1 MTGRDFDVNKDK
13 EAGVPTIA
21 LWEKLTLALQ
31 KEGNLTEF
39 LTRVE
44 DIKKDS
50 LILEMPVRHSGRGS
64 ISKGDEVEVSYNRKD
79 ACYTFKANIM
89 DLFEGESGSIEISR
103 NDDVKR
109 VQRRKF
115 VRLDIAGEMK
125 FRILDTTDPS
135 KSDIGRPNTGSLLN
149 ISAGGVLFETE
160 SNVPEGAMLILNFAL
175 RGNESLEN
183 ILATVKRV
191 DTADDDYRLVG
202 AEFITEENLAKFGLE
217 SLKDLLPPGTGTF
230 DKNLQKLV
238 IQYIH
243 RQQVRMR
250 KEGQPS

>member
-1 MTGRDFDVNKDK
+1 VNGNKKADMP
-13 EAGVPTIA
+13 VIA
-21 LWEKLTLALQ
+21 LWERLTLALH
-31 KEGNLTEF
+31 KDGELTEF

-44 DIKKDS
+44 DIKKNS
-50 LILEMPVRHSGRGS
+50 LTLEMPVRHSGRGS

-79 ACYTFKANIM
+79 ACYTFKANIT

-103 NDDVKR
+103 NDDIRR

-115 VRLDIAGEMK
+115 VRLDISGEMK
-125 FRILDTTDPS
+125 FRILDISDS
-135 KSDIGRPNTGSLLN
+135 SGRDIGPQNPGSLLN

-160 SNVPEGAMLILNFAL
+160 SEIREGVLLILNFTL

-183 ILATVKRV
+183 ILASVKRV
-191 DTADDDYRLVG
+191 ETADDDYHLVG
-202 AEFITEENLAKFGLE
+202 AEFITDENMAEFGLDA
-217 SLKDLLPPGTGTF
+217 LKDYLPPGTGTF

-238 IQYIH
+238 VQYIH

-250 KEGQPS
+250 REGRPS